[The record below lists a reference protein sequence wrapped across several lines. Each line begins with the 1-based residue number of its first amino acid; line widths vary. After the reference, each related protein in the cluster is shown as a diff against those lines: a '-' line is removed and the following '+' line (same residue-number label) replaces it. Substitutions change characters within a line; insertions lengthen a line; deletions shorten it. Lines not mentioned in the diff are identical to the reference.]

1 MMLTQVLELV
11 EDLLLGAAAV
21 RRIAAFWGPAIPTPT
36 LLGPLLAIGSVV
48 ALALLSGLAVGSV
61 ATLIVALIAIYLLI
75 TEVFGIAIEVN
86 GLGRA

>member
-1 MMLTQVLELV
+1 MLTQFLQLV
-11 EDLLLGAAAV
+11 EDLVAGAATV
-21 RRIAAFWGPAIPTPT
+21 QRVAAFWGPAIPAPT
-36 LLGPLLAIGSVV
+36 LLGPLLAVASVV

-61 ATLIVALIAIYLLI
+61 ATLLVALVALYLLV